1 MKITSLTHE
10 VDLDGIGSQAIIKRY
25 FTIKEN
31 IKNED
36 IHLFY
41 AHYTN
46 FKQKIKEILD
56 VSNKPDIFIITDIGF
71 NEGFAELFSLFKKS
85 MNSGCKIYWFDHHI
99 VENSVVR
106 RLKNLL
112 EIYLN
117 DDQKCSAEIVK
128 DYYLPDDMIAQEI
141 AKYAHDTDFGDN
153 NYKIA
158 SQIQSIISFNRGK
171 KGNNNK
177 KRIVNLLSE
186 GKFEN
191 EWFMDQTNKLRT
203 WEENEYEKVESNK
216 ILMTI
221 ENIGEILVSHAK
233 IGAGRIAK
241 LLKKQNPDKKAY
253 IGIDTRYD
261 ELVVYSDVI
270 NCRDLAKTFNGGGHK
285 DRAGFKYKNIVKN
298 GEINPLFLEKLKS
311 EIKGKI
317 LK

>member
-25 FTIKEN
+25 FNIKEN
-31 IKNED
+31 INKED

-56 VSNKPDIFIITDIGF
+56 ISNKPDIFIITDIGF
-71 NEGFAELFSLFKKS
+71 NESFIELFSLFEES

-99 VENSVVR
+99 VENSIVK
-106 RLKNLL
+106 RLRGLL

-128 DYYLPDDMIAQEI
+128 DYYLPDDTIAQRI
-141 AKYAHDTDFGDN
+141 AKFAHDTDFGDN
-153 NYKIA
+153 NYTIA
-158 SQIQSIISFNRGK
+158 SQIQSIISYNRGQK
-171 KGNNNK
+171 YNKNK

-191 EWFMDQTNKLRT
+191 EWFTDQTNKLRR
-203 WEENEYEKVESNK
+203 WEQTQYKRAESNK
-216 ILMTI
+216 RSIVI
-221 ENIGEILVSHAK
+221 ENIGEVLVSHAK

-241 LLKKQNPDKKAY
+241 VLKKQNPDKKAY
-253 IGIDTRYD
+253 IGIDTRYN
-261 ELVVYSDVI
+261 ELVVYSDAI
-270 NCRDLAKTFNGGGHK
+270 NCRDLARTFNGGGHR
-285 DRAGFKYKNIVKN
+285 DRAGFKYENIVKN
-298 GEINPLFLEKLKS
+298 GTINCGFLEKLKS
-311 EIKGKI
+311 EIQKGKY
-317 LK
+317 